1 MKKMQYP
8 ERHRSLS
15 REPSIA
21 AWGKLRDADISPTF
35 IKTSPDSQ
43 IFISCWSVYWT
54 NIGKIG
60 TKMQKEINM
69 ILVSRASLVVKV
81 LSPWKNYINFQKYPR
96 MNLHFCTFSRVK
108 MTMMSND
115 LVLVRTPAPIT
126 RHMVSLFP
134 PTLLHWPHCSCPV
147 HRLRSFCW
155 LCDPC
160 NKSQYNEVQ
169 SSCISSTKEMYIV
182 QSHILHIKENL

>member
-1 MKKMQYP
+1 MLRMKKMQYP

-21 AWGKLRDADISPTF
+21 AWGKLRGADISPTF

-54 NIGKIG
+54 NIGEIG
-60 TKMQKEINM
+60 TKMQKEINL

-81 LSPWKNYINFQKYPR
+81 LSPWKNYIDFQKYPR

-115 LVLVRTPAPIT
+115 LVLVRTPAPII

-134 PTLLHWPHCSCPV
+134 PTLLHCPHCSCPELGFV
-147 HRLRSFCW
+147 HSAGFVNPVTKANTRK
-155 LCDPC
+155 C
-160 NKSQYNEVQ
+160 NLLVFSQQ
-169 SSCISSTKEMYIV
+169 KKCTITYITY
-182 QSHILHIKENL
+182 

>member
-1 MKKMQYP
+1 MLDGTGMLAWDKIIKGRMLRMKKIQYP

-54 NIGKIG
+54 SIGKIG

-81 LSPWKNYINFQKYPR
+81 LSPWKNYINFQKYPK

-108 MTMMSND
+108 MKMMSND
-115 LVLVRTPAPIT
+115 LVLVRTPAPII

-134 PTLLHWPHCSCPV
+134 PHAATLATLL
-147 HRLRSFCW
+147 L
-155 LCDPC
+155 PC
-160 NKSQYNEVQ
+160 
-169 SSCISSTKEMYIV
+169 T
-182 QSHILHIKENL
+182 